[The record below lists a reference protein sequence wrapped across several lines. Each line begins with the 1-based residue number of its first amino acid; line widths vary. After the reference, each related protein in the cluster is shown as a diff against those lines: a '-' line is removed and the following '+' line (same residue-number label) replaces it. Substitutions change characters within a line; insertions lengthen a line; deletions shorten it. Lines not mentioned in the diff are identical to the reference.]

1 MKKLQKL
8 ILPLMILIIVFLI
21 YSIYFSPQKGLGSF
35 SDFDPNNNANKDIKV
50 RIVQEK
56 GIARDQD
63 VSIFYA
69 VDKNGTEVMVQA
81 PLMLPQNIETADAV
95 ILRGHLHKEYFHA
108 AEVLTE

>member
-56 GIARDQD
+56 GITRDQEA
-63 VSIFYA
+63 SIFYA

-81 PLMLPQNIETADAV
+81 PLMLPQNIETANEV

-108 AEVLTE
+108 HEVLTE